1 MCHIWEKWVGGDRE
15 ARVHHIHRQVA
26 SPQQSS
32 PPPHPLPH
40 PPPHP
45 PPDPRHPPHPHRR
58 RFRCRAS
65 PEIGGRLEETWKRQ
79 RCPDRN
85 NGWCIWEGWEFCDFG
100 QHGCLSLCFRIF
112 VCVVFFHFSRISHSP
127 RASAALF
134 FLFFFI
140 FSVVFL
146 FFVVFLCFCVLSG
159 NLSQT
164 SSAASSL
171 EISVRRLFFFRFVLF
186 FFSRISH
193 TPRARP
199 PPLRAPSAACPPRAR
214 SRRPSRCSRA
224 PPARS
229 EEATRVVK

>member
-1 MCHIWEKWVGGDRE
+1 M
-15 ARVHHIHRQVA
+15 
-26 SPQQSS
+26 
-32 PPPHPLPH
+32 
-40 PPPHP
+40 
-45 PPDPRHPPHPHRR
+45 
-58 RFRCRAS
+58 
-65 PEIGGRLEETWKRQ
+65 EETWKRQ

>member
-1 MCHIWEKWVGGDRE
+1 MKLEFIIYIDKSHHRSSHRLPPTLSPTLPPTLPPTLGTPPTRIAVASDAELLLRLGGDW
-15 ARVHHIHRQVA
+15 
-26 SPQQSS
+26 
-32 PPPHPLPH
+32 
-40 PPPHP
+40 
-45 PPDPRHPPHPHRR
+45 RR
-58 RFRCRAS
+58 RGKDKDALI
-65 PEIGGRLEETWKRQ
+65 ETTGGA
-79 RCPDRN
+79 
-85 NGWCIWEGWEFCDFG
+85 FG
-100 QHGCLSLCFRIF
+100 KDGSFAILGNTGVFLYVFESL
-112 VCVVFFHFSRISHSP
+112 CVVFFHFSRISHSP